1 MDHESLRAFLRLADT
16 LHFGR
21 ASRRSNLSP
30 SALSRI
36 ILRLEE
42 EVGQKLFIRDNR
54 SVELTAAGVEFRTY
68 AQEVLD
74 GWDRLRGGLERGRQT
89 LSGELRLYSSVAAS
103 YTVLSEL
110 LGKSRLRYPG
120 IHIRLQTGDPAEAV
134 EKLGDGGVDITVA
147 ARPDSLPRNL
157 VFKTVAVTP
166 LVFIAPGA
174 SGAAASDAYSLTAR
188 SPVPWDRVPLV
199 FSESGLSR
207 SRADAWFR
215 KAGIKPNV
223 YAEVSGH
230 EAVVSM
236 VRLGFGV
243 GIAPKI
249 VVDRFS
255 LKGEVKVLDVEPALE
270 PYIVG
275 LCTHKRRLESPVV
288 RAFWNI
294 ISD

>member
-1 MDHESLRAFLRLADT
+1 MSIDSLRIFLCLANI

-21 ASRRSNLSP
+21 ASRQMNLSP
-30 SALSRI
+30 SALSRL

-54 SVELTAAGVEFRTY
+54 SVELTAAGMSLRIY
-68 AQEVLD
+68 AQETLD
-74 GWDRLRGGLERGRQT
+74 GWERLRGGLATGNEA
-89 LSGELRLYSSVAAS
+89 LSGELRLFSSVAAS
-103 YTVLSEL
+103 YTVLSDL
-110 LGKSRLRYPG
+110 LRRSRLEYPG
-120 IHIRLQTGDPAEAV
+120 IHIRLQTGDPAQSMDRIRDDEA
-134 EKLGDGGVDITVA
+134 DITVA
-147 ARPDSLPRNL
+147 ARPDSIPRNF
-157 VFKTVAVTP
+157 VFKTVTVTP
-166 LVFIAPGA
+166 LVFI
-174 SGAAASDAYSLTAR
+174 
-188 SPVPWDRVPLV
+188 SPVMASEAARLIAKKSIPWSRVPLV

-249 VVDRFS
+249 VVDRFA
-255 LKGEVKVLDVEPALE
+255 LKDEVRILDVQPALD
-270 PYIVG
+270 PYVVG
-275 LCTHKRRLESPVV
+275 LCAHKRRLESPVV
-288 RAFWNI
+288 KAFWNI
-294 ISD
+294 IAD

>member
-1 MDHESLRAFLRLADT
+1 MDHESLRAFLRLTAT

-21 ASRRSNLSP
+21 ASRQSNVSP

-54 SVELTAAGVEFRTY
+54 SVELTAAGAGLRAY

-74 GWDRLRGGLERGRQT
+74 GWDRLRSGLESGNQT

-110 LGKSRLRYPG
+110 LKKSRLQYPG
-120 IHIRLQTGDPAEAV
+120 IHIRLQTGDPADAMDRV
-134 EKLGDGGVDITVA
+134 QDGGADITVA
-147 ARPDSLPRNL
+147 ARPDSIPRNIE
-157 VFKTVAVTP
+157 FKTVTVTP
-166 LVFIAPGA
+166 LVFVAPATA
-174 SGAAASDAYSLTAR
+174 SEASALTSK
-188 SPVPWDRVPLV
+188 SPIPWGRVPLV
-199 FSESGLSR
+199 LSESGLSR
-207 SRADAWFR
+207 SRTDAWFR

-243 GIAPKI
+243 GVAPKI

-255 LKGEVKVLDVEPALE
+255 QKGEVRTLDIEPAME
-270 PYIVG
+270 PYVVG
-275 LCTHKRRLESPVV
+275 LCAHKRRLESPVV
-288 RAFWNI
+288 KAFWDI
-294 ISD
+294 ISY

>member
-1 MDHESLRAFLRLADT
+1 MDHESLRMFLRLTHT

-21 ASRRSNLSP
+21 ASRQSNVSP

-36 ILRLEE
+36 ILRMEE

-54 SVELTAAGVEFRTY
+54 SVELTAAGSGLRVY

-74 GWDRLRGGLERGRQT
+74 GWDRLRGALESGNQA
-89 LSGELRLYSSVAAS
+89 LSGELRLYASVAAS
-103 YTVLSEL
+103 YTVLSDL
-110 LGKSRLRYPG
+110 LGRCRLEYPG

-134 EKLGDGGVDITVA
+134 DRVRDGGADITVA
-147 ARPDSLPRNL
+147 ARPDSLPQNL
-157 VFKTVAVTP
+157 VFKTITVTP
-166 LVFIAPGA
+166 LVFI
-174 SGAAASDAYSLTAR
+174 
-188 SPVPWDRVPLV
+188 SPVTPCEGAVMAAKTPIPWKSVPLV
-199 FSESGLSR
+199 LSESGLSR
-207 SRADAWFR
+207 ARADAWFR
-215 KAGIKPNV
+215 KAGIRPNV

-249 VVDRFS
+249 VVERFS
-255 LKGEVKVLDVEPALE
+255 LKGEVRILEVDPPME

-275 LCTHKRRLESPVV
+275 LCAHKRRLESPVV
-288 RAFWNI
+288 RAFWDI
-294 ISD
+294 ISNRY